1 MRREDC
7 MEMFGKIPEGMH
19 PYVNL
24 VLRNGFC
31 LAVSMVAR
39 YEETYVVFSGREGG
53 TSDEGRGFFV
63 PYDEISYIRIE
74 KPIRVGELKSMYGE
88 TGYQDMEDR
97 LDAMTREADQKAEGH
112 TMPATAAP
120 LPVANGTRSWPQIPQ
135 RSPGRTFSIAFARRA
150 PTSPARRENSAGVD
164 QALLRIATTSPGPAS
179 SPRIAAR

>member
-112 TMPATAAP
+112 AMPATAAP
-120 LPVANGTRSWPQIPQ
+120 LPVANGTPLMASDPAA
-135 RSPGRTFSIAFARRA
+135 IARQ
-150 PTSPARRENSAGVD
+150 N
-164 QALLRIATTSPGPAS
+164 LLDRI
-179 SPRIAAR
+179 RAARANVAGTTGKLSGR

>member
-1 MRREDC
+1 

-19 PYVNL
+19 PSVNL

-39 YEETYVVFSGREGG
+39 YEENYVVFSGREGG

-88 TGYQDMEDR
+88 MGYQDMEDR
-97 LDAMTREADQKAEGH
+97 LDAMTREADKKAEGH
-112 TMPATAAP
+112 STPATSAP
-120 LPVANGTRSWPQIPQ
+120 LPVANGTPIMASDPAA
-135 RSPGRTFSIAFARRA
+135 IARQ
-150 PTSPARRENSAGVD
+150 N
-164 QALLRIATTSPGPAS
+164 LLDRI
-179 SPRIAAR
+179 RAARANVAGTTGKLSGR

>member
-1 MRREDC
+1 

-31 LAVSMVAR
+31 LSVSMVAR
-39 YEETYVVFSGREGG
+39 YEENYVVFSGREGG

-97 LDAMTREADQKAEGH
+97 LDAMTREADRKSETA
-112 TMPATAAP
+112 PATPAP
-120 LPVANGTRSWPQIPQ
+120 LPVANGTPIMASDPAA
-135 RSPGRTFSIAFARRA
+135 IARQ
-150 PTSPARRENSAGVD
+150 N
-164 QALLRIATTSPGPAS
+164 LLDRI
-179 SPRIAAR
+179 RAARANVAGTTGKLSGR

>member
-1 MRREDC
+1 

-31 LAVSMVAR
+31 LSVSMVAR
-39 YEETYVVFSGREGG
+39 YEENYVIFCGREGG

-97 LDAMTREADQKAEGH
+97 LDAMTREADQKAEGL
-112 TMPATAAP
+112 TMPVTPAP
-120 LPVANGTRSWPQIPQ
+120 LPVANGTPLMASDPAA
-135 RSPGRTFSIAFARRA
+135 IARQ
-150 PTSPARRENSAGVD
+150 N
-164 QALLRIATTSPGPAS
+164 LLDRI
-179 SPRIAAR
+179 RAARANVAGTTGKLSGR